1 MYQETYRLGDMEDL
15 ENAIIMFKGKHPERG
30 MTLFIML
37 FTLASDRE
45 HLQTVVDR
53 LTESFPKAQL
63 AGFTIFGSIFR
74 GHMVETG
81 EITFLAFESSDVEIV
96 YYPGSMSLKEAGADT
111 LFRCRQ
117 MKDLS
122 GIGVLTNFEK
132 VHAEPYLEMLD
143 ELDPSIPIFGGSASG
158 NVDRRGDSFVFDKK
172 GIYRDGI
179 LTILFHGKVH
189 IRTDAILGWLPL
201 GRRVTISRV
210 MGDRIIEELGGRPA
224 RKLYEK
230 YLHVK
235 PARDQDLDNTTPSF
249 PLVIERDGVLL
260 PRVPITYDE
269 SGAVCANADCRLGE
283 KAQLAYGDLNEIV
296 RLSRQAFQKFQLL
309 RSEGI
314 LIFSCFVRKVFLQK
328 NIDGILAGYD
338 WTHDAAGGYTMGEI
352 VRQKGHT
359 HTMNITAVPVAF
371 TENESDISDREAEEA
386 SRMETVLDNHPSA
399 LQCLASFITET
410 SRELEEANRKLAFL
424 ASHDSL
430 TGLYNRRSAEQL
442 LDEAIHAIDKNGKPL
457 SAMMLDLDHFKEIN
471 DTYGHDRGDKVL
483 TELADILRK
492 YCPSDASACRWGG
505 EEFVILLPGLE
516 RGEAGK
522 VAEIIR
528 SSLEK
533 APLIPDG
540 RKVTASIGVTSCR
553 KGETKESLYKRI
565 DNILYEAKQGG
576 RNRVYMA

>member
-1 MYQETYRLGDMEDL
+1 
-15 ENAIIMFKGKHPERG
+15 
-30 MTLFIML
+30 
-37 FTLASDRE
+37 
-45 HLQTVVDR
+45 
-53 LTESFPKAQL
+53 
-63 AGFTIFGSIFR
+63 
-74 GHMVETG
+74 
-81 EITFLAFESSDVEIV
+81 
-96 YYPGSMSLKEAGADT
+96 
-111 LFRCRQ
+111 
-117 MKDLS
+117 
-122 GIGVLTNFEK
+122 
-132 VHAEPYLEMLD
+132 
-143 ELDPSIPIFGGSASG
+143 
-158 NVDRRGDSFVFDKK
+158 
-172 GIYRDGI
+172 
-179 LTILFHGKVH
+179 
-189 IRTDAILGWLPL
+189 
-201 GRRVTISRV
+201 
-210 MGDRIIEELGGRPA
+210 
-224 RKLYEK
+224 
-230 YLHVK
+230 
-235 PARDQDLDNTTPSF
+235 
-249 PLVIERDGVLL
+249 
-260 PRVPITYDE
+260 
-269 SGAVCANADCRLGE
+269 
-283 KAQLAYGDLNEIV
+283 
-296 RLSRQAFQKFQLL
+296 
-309 RSEGI
+309 
-314 LIFSCFVRKVFLQK
+314 
-328 NIDGILAGYD
+328 
-338 WTHDAAGGYTMGEI
+338 MGEI

-471 DTYGHDRGDKVL
+471 DIYGHDRGDQVL
-483 TELADILRK
+483 MGLADILRK

-505 EEFVILLPGLE
+505 EEFVILLPGFE
-516 RGEAGK
+516 REEAGK